1 MIMMKQTTITVFV
14 LVIISTTGFIQPVY
28 AYLDPSTGSM
38 LISAVIG
45 MFATVGLVLKTYWY
59 KIQSFFKKTPKEIDK
74 E

>member
-1 MIMMKQTTITVFV
+1 MTKQTITTICF
-14 LVIISTTGFIQPVY
+14 LVVISTTGFSQPVY

-59 KIQSFFKKTPKEIDK
+59 KVQSFFKKTPKEIDK

>member
-1 MIMMKQTTITVFV
+1 MIMMKQTTTTIFF
-14 LVIISTTGFIQPVY
+14 LVIISMTGFSQPVY

-59 KIQSFFKKTPKEIDK
+59 KVKSFLKKTPEEIDK

>member
-1 MIMMKQTTITVFV
+1 MMKQTTTTIFF
-14 LVIISTTGFIQPVY
+14 LVIISMTGFSQPVY

-59 KIQSFFKKTPKEIDK
+59 KVKSFFKKTPKEIDK

>member
-1 MIMMKQTTITVFV
+1 MMKQTTTTIFF
-14 LVIISTTGFIQPVY
+14 LVIISMTGFSQPVY

-59 KIQSFFKKTPKEIDK
+59 KVQSFLKKTPEEIDK

>member
-1 MIMMKQTTITVFV
+1 VIMMKQTTTTIFF
-14 LVIISTTGFIQPVY
+14 LVIISMTGFSQPVY

-59 KIQSFFKKTPKEIDK
+59 KVKSFLKKTPEEIDK

>member
-1 MIMMKQTTITVFV
+1 MTKQTITTICF
-14 LVIISTTGFIQPVY
+14 LVVISTTGFSQPVY

-59 KIQSFFKKTPKEIDK
+59 KVKSFFKKTPEKIDK
-74 E
+74 Q

>member
-1 MIMMKQTTITVFV
+1 MIMMKQTTTTIFFLVF
-14 LVIISTTGFIQPVY
+14 IATTGFSQPVY

-59 KIQSFFKKTPKEIDK
+59 KVKSFFKKTPEEIEKE
-74 E
+74 